1 MKKKISILVVMLMVI
16 SISAIGLLGGKSHAK
31 SAQLSLEVSDSVK
44 KADTFT
50 VHVKL
55 ESNEDLYSIDAY
67 LKYDEALMEFVPE
80 IDQITGAAGVLE
92 IKDVFP
98 EETRVKEYDIT
109 FKAIETGKSDIAL
122 DEVYLIDYADMDF
135 IEVIPSAVSVNIEMN
150 RSEDMD
156 IRLADLLVAPGQ
168 LEEEFRSDL
177 FEYEMHV
184 GMDVEEIGVSATAL
198 EESSI
203 VESDIPEKLQVGENI
218 VTIKVTALSGN
229 IGVYTIHIFKE
240 DLENVEYP
248 EESDSEDAIMNDEKT
263 IQNDVESSDL
273 EEVDEQNTEDEENT
287 TSESDATEEV
297 IDDATE
303 NMTEEKVDSS
313 SASE

>member
-31 SAQLSLEVSDSVK
+31 SAQLSLEVPDSVK
-44 KADTFT
+44 KEDTFT
-50 VHVKL
+50 VRVKL

-80 IDQITGAAGVLE
+80 TDQITGAAGVLE

-135 IEVIPSAVSVNIEMN
+135 IEVIPSAVSVNIELN

-156 IRLADLLVAPGQ
+156 IRLADLLVAPGN

-198 EESSI
+198 EESSV

-229 IGVYTIHIFKE
+229 IGVYTIHIFRE
-240 DLENVEYP
+240 ELENVENS
-248 EESDSEDAIMNDEKT
+248 EESDRSI
-263 IQNDVESSDL
+263 
-273 EEVDEQNTEDEENT
+273 
-287 TSESDATEEV
+287 
-297 IDDATE
+297 
-303 NMTEEKVDSS
+303 
-313 SASE
+313 